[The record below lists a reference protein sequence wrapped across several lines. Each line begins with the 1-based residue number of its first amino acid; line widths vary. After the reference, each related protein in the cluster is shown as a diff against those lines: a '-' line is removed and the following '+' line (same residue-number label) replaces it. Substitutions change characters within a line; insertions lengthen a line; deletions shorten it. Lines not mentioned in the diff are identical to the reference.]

1 MNRIDKRLAEYQRV
15 LSMDSWRVFRI
26 LSEFVEGFETLTDL
40 GPSVTLF
47 GSART
52 KVGTTDYE
60 LAIEVSRRLS
70 KEGFAIIT
78 GGGPGIMEA
87 ANKGAQ
93 LANGPSC
100 GLCIDLPYEHESN
113 GFIDPHLLLN
123 FRYFFVRKVMF
134 IRYAKAVIVLPGG
147 LGTLDELFE
156 VLTLIQ
162 TKKIAT
168 FPIFLMG
175 SEYWTGLIKWLK
187 DVALAQ
193 GNIDEIDL
201 DLFTITDDPFRVV
214 HDIKVH
220 YLKTQAL
227 TNF

>member
-1 MNRIDKRLAEYQRV
+1 MSQIDKRLAEYHRV

-26 LSEFVEGFETLTDL
+26 LSEFVVGYEKLADL
-40 GPSVTLF
+40 GPSVTIF

-52 KVGTTDYE
+52 KPGTLTYE
-60 LAIEVSRRLS
+60 LAVDVAQKLS
-70 KEGFAIIT
+70 KEGFAITT

-87 ANKGAQ
+87 ANKGAK

-100 GLCIDLPYEHESN
+100 GLCIDLPLEPPNPYITPEYLLSFRHF
-113 GFIDPHLLLN
+113 FI
-123 FRYFFVRKVMF
+123 RKVMF
-134 IRYAKAVIVLPGG
+134 IRYAQAVIVLPGG
-147 LGTLDELFE
+147 FGTLDEIFE

-162 TKKIAT
+162 TKKISP

-175 SEYWTGLIKWLK
+175 VDYWSGVIKWLK
-187 DVALAQ
+187 EVVMQ
-193 GNIDEIDL
+193 EGNIDEKDL
-201 DLFTITDDPFRVV
+201 DLLTITDDPTRVV

-220 YLKTQAL
+220 YLKSKAI

>member
-52 KVGTTDYE
+52 QAGHPEYE
-60 LAIEVSRRLS
+60 LAVEVSRRLA
-70 KEGFAIIT
+70 KEGFAMIT

-93 LANGPSC
+93 LASGHSC
-100 GLCIDLPYEHESN
+100 GLCIDLPYEYSCN
-113 GFIDPHLLLN
+113 PYIDPQFSLN

-134 IRYAKAVIVLPGG
+134 IRYAQAVIVLPGG

-162 TKKIAT
+162 TRKIAT

-175 SEYWTGLIKWLK
+175 CDYWSGLLNWLK
-187 DVALAQ
+187 DVALTQ
-193 GNIDEIDL
+193 GNLDEKDL
-201 DLFTITDDPFRVV
+201 DLLTITDDPIRVV

>member
-15 LSMDSWRVFRI
+15 LSLDSWRVFRI

-52 KVGTTDYE
+52 KIGSPDYE
-60 LAIEVSRRLS
+60 LAVEVSRRLATD
-70 KEGFAIIT
+70 GFAIIT

-93 LANGPSC
+93 LAKGPSC
-100 GLCIDLPYEHESN
+100 GLCIDLPHEYESN
-113 GFIDPHLLLN
+113 AFIDHHLLLN

-162 TKKIAT
+162 TKKIAS

-175 SEYWTGLIKWLK
+175 SEYWSGLIKWLK
-187 DVALAQ
+187 DVALAE

-201 DLFTITDDPFRVV
+201 ELFTITDDPIRVV

-220 YLKTQAL
+220 YLKTHAL